1 VNLSKKSLFLFLP
14 WLLFGLA
21 SCQTESPQQILP
33 ATQISKIDQKE
44 MVLVPAGK
52 FIMGTDK
59 TDPENTHQ
67 KIGTIKPL
75 YLDQHPQRSIDLE
88 AFYMD
93 KYEVTH
99 REYMRFVE
107 ATRFNELPSNWVE
120 GKIPEGLKNHP
131 VTNITWREALAY
143 ALWAGKLLPTEEQWE
158 KAARGTDGRLYP
170 WGNEYAKGMAN
181 MGIDAAKKNMPVGS
195 YPQDVSSYGLYDMGG
210 NVMEWS
216 LDWYLPYPGNDY
228 QSPKFGKKLKVLRG
242 NSFQSG
248 GHYFLEAYRY
258 VFSRTEVDPD
268 DYFENVGFRCVMAVN
283 PPH

>member
-1 VNLSKKSLFLFLP
+1 
-14 WLLFGLA
+14 
-21 SCQTESPQQILP
+21 
-33 ATQISKIDQKE
+33 

-59 TDPENTHQ
+59 VDPDNTHQ

-75 YLDQHPQRSIDLE
+75 YLDQHPQRSVDLD

-99 REYMRFVE
+99 REYMRFVD
-107 ATRFNELPSNWVE
+107 ATLFNEFPSNWVG
-120 GKIPEGLKNHP
+120 GKIPAGLESHP

-143 ALWAGKLLPTEEQWE
+143 TLWAGKLLPTEEQWE
-158 KAARGTDGRLYP
+158 KAARGADGRLYP
-170 WGNEYAKGMAN
+170 WGSEYTQGVAN
-181 MGIDAAKKNMPVGS
+181 IGIDAAKKTMPVGS
-195 YPQDVSSYGLYDMGG
+195 FPQDVSPYGLYDMGG

-216 LDWYLPYPGNDY
+216 LDWYLPYPGSDH
-228 QSPKFGKKLKVLRG
+228 QSKKFGKRLKVLRG
-242 NSFQSG
+242 NSFHSG

-268 DYFENVGFRCVMAVN
+268 DYFENVGFRCVMSPAG
-283 PPH
+283 